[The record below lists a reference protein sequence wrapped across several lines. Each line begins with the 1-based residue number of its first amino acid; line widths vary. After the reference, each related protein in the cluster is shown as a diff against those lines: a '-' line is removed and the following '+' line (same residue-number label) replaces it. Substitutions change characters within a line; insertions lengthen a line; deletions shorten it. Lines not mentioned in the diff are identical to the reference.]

1 MWSCRLVSCW
11 PLCMDAP
18 PRHGGRCNNQCLCTI
33 AAAGAKH
40 ARTPQK
46 RVAKLWCRRYVTEP
60 TPLWGFCTMKI
71 GYKIGYARV
80 STDAQETHLQLDALH
95 RAKCSRIYQE
105 KASGAT
111 AERPELLRLLDN
123 ARQGDVVIVWKLD
136 RLARSLRQLIDTMA
150 LFHERGVELH
160 SLTENINTTTPS
172 GKLTF
177 HLFAALAE
185 FERDL
190 LRQRVTAGLYA
201 ARQRGRVGGRPK
213 ALTAEDL
220 KKARAL
226 LRSGEFTKVQVAKE
240 LKVSR
245 HTLWRALVQEAP
257 L

>member
-1 MWSCRLVSCW
+1 
-11 PLCMDAP
+11 
-18 PRHGGRCNNQCLCTI
+18 
-33 AAAGAKH
+33 
-40 ARTPQK
+40 
-46 RVAKLWCRRYVTEP
+46 
-60 TPLWGFCTMKI
+60 MKI

-80 STDAQETHLQLDALH
+80 STDAQETHLQLDALQ

-111 AERPELLRLLDN
+111 ADRPELLRLLDN

-172 GKLTF
+172 GTLTF

-185 FERDL
+185 FE
-190 LRQRVTAGLYA
+190 LRQRVTAGLQA

-213 ALTAEDL
+213 ALTADDL

-226 LRSGEFTKVQVAKE
+226 LRSGEYTKVEVAKE

-245 HTLWRALVQEAP
+245 HTLWRALAQEATS
-257 L
+257 